1 VSVRRMHKV
10 DETLDEV
17 WPVDPPICE
26 ILTTYL
32 TSWISYSSLDWVVFL
47 VFCPVV
53 LLSFDFVVPT

>member
-1 VSVRRMHKV
+1 V

>member
-1 VSVRRMHKV
+1 MHKV